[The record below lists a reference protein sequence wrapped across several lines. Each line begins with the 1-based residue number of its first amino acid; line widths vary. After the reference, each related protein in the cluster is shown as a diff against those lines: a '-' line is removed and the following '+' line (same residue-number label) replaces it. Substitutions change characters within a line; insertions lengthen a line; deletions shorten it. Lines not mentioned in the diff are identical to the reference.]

1 MAKFSATVK
10 SGLPMEKH
18 RCRRHGGAIL
28 DQAQAMSNCPGVHI
42 DVGRCL
48 RELRLRREL
57 SMRSLADQS
66 GLNVNTLSLIE
77 NGKTSPSVSTLQQL
91 ASALD
96 VPITAFFEASIRKQN
111 ISFQKAGQRSL
122 TEITSG
128 TLEDLGAGLTLLGGQ
143 PFLLTLEPG
152 ATSGPI
158 PIVHTGREFVFCL
171 EGRLSYIIEDQ
182 VYQLDPG
189 DSLLFE
195 SFLPHCWQNSGET
208 ASRSLLVMCPAD
220 DSDRPTERH
229 FNSE

>member
-1 MAKFSATVK
+1 
-10 SGLPMEKH
+10 MEKH
-18 RCRRHGGAIL
+18 RRKRLRGESADQSCAIN
-28 DQAQAMSNCPGVHI
+28 DCSGVRV
-42 DVGRCL
+42 DVGHCL

-91 ASALD
+91 ARALN
-96 VPITAFFEASIRKQN
+96 VPITAFFEVDLEKQN
-111 ISFQKAGQRSL
+111 ISYQKAGQRPL
-122 TEITSG
+122 AEFTFG
-128 TLEDLGAGLTLLGGQ
+128 TLEDLGAGLTLRGGQ
-143 PFLLTLEPG
+143 PFLLTLQPE

-171 EGRLSYIIEDQ
+171 EGQLSYLIEDR
-182 VYQLDPG
+182 VYQLGPG

-195 SFLPHCWQNSGET
+195 AYLPHCWKNSGEM

-220 DSDRPTERH
+220 DGDRPTERH
-229 FNSE
+229 FGSE